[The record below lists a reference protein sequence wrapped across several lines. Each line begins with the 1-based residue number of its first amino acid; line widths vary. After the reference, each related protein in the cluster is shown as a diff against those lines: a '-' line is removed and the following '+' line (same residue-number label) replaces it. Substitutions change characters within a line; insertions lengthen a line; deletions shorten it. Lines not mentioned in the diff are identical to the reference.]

1 MNKTALEDLHFDTV
15 VTAEYKLKMSAAA
28 SGSERGDRPV
38 IFAEG
43 GFDDGAAVTSTATEE
58 SAVGLTPLDSGLSQA
73 YDDSTARL
81 PWYERITAPISGG
94 IIEQRHVSI
103 PDDGQAVHTLHYL
116 PPEMSIGRLEVYVM
130 QDGRWIK
137 AYTAEF
143 GSYLTFDVAGTEADI
158 AAVSVISIWWL
169 WGLVALA
176 IVLAA
181 VIVLVSV
188 KKRRAG
194 RSGEAKPPRE
204 KAERKRHGKA
214 RHEQMEEQKDK
225 RRIKWPIIAVIIV
238 LAALVAAAGVFLA
251 PRVAEKVAPYRAI
264 AALANADELSM
275 EVSVNATLGGD
286 KITAGVP
293 VQVKSSGGKKVTYA
307 CVSGVPLYYSD
318 GMLILENGMAYSI
331 GDTSPDYSA
340 LLSTITGYF
349 KAAELSGEDGAL
361 NLSLDGEQAA
371 ALLNTLCPEAMR
383 QSAGIS
389 DARIEA
395 ALSGTDVESICVTAS
410 GTMAGDGAEAYE
422 VTARIDGFAYSAGF
436 DLPFAVAEA
445 AAKGDADGSLEEITD
460 DVLRVLSAWAELR
473 GRDSAAGTLT
483 LGVDCGPVVADTSLE
498 LGMRHVDGRR
508 IYSVGKS
515 SLTVYTDGSKA
526 VSRSGL
532 GVALGESEL
541 ADTAKLPR
549 LAYDVCLKGGIS
561 AQQHGEKYVYTAA
574 LDGGDMEQL
583 IQIISPDA
591 AKLDVN
597 YSYGAL
603 KLTVSG
609 GKLTEIEFDCTGT
622 VKIVLT
628 EKPVTVTA
636 RLTDSRKAAPEIP
649 AKAAEALTPETA

>member
-1 MNKTALEDLHFDTV
+1 MKTAWR
-15 VTAEYKLKMSAAA
+15 TASA
-28 SGSERGDRPV
+28 
-38 IFAEG
+38 
-43 GFDDGAAVTSTATEE
+43 
-58 SAVGLTPLDSGLSQA
+58 
-73 YDDSTARL
+73 
-81 PWYERITAPISGG
+81 
-94 IIEQRHVSI
+94 I
-103 PDDGQAVHTLHYL
+103 P
-116 PPEMSIGRLEVYVM
+116 P
-130 QDGRWIK
+130 
-137 AYTAEF
+137 
-143 GSYLTFDVAGTEADI
+143 
-158 AAVSVISIWWL
+158 
-169 WGLVALA
+169 
-176 IVLAA
+176 
-181 VIVLVSV
+181 
-188 KKRRAG
+188 
-194 RSGEAKPPRE
+194 
-204 KAERKRHGKA
+204 
-214 RHEQMEEQKDK
+214 
-225 RRIKWPIIAVIIV
+225 
-238 LAALVAAAGVFLA
+238 
-251 PRVAEKVAPYRAI
+251 
-264 AALANADELSM
+264 
-275 EVSVNATLGGD
+275 
-286 KITAGVP
+286 
-293 VQVKSSGGKKVTYA
+293 
-307 CVSGVPLYYSD
+307 
-318 GMLILENGMAYSI
+318 
-331 GDTSPDYSA
+331 PDYSA

-422 VTARIDGFAYSAGF
+422 VTARIDGFAYSADF
-436 DLPFAVAEA
+436 ALPDVVAEA

-460 DVLRVLSAWAELR
+460 GILRMLSAWAELR

-515 SLTVYTDGSKA
+515 GLTVYTDGSKA
-526 VSRSGL
+526 VSKSGL

-636 RLTDSRKAAPEIP
+636 RLTDSGKAAPEIP